1 MPVPMSP
8 CQQAR
13 LNIHKYWR
21 ICCLF
26 SRKMGGFLNNT
37 IDNASCTLSHSTC
50 CMYLIANNRANC
62 ILHCILLIRKYIVN
76 QKEREKEKQ
85 NRKKYTHSTSFGIIM
100 SLSEENAEIVLGWL
114 SRFFVRVGH
123 PFFTFLR
130 PTKTIHK
137 LLKEQ

>member
-1 MPVPMSP
+1 MHPVPYLTQP
-8 CQQAR
+8 VV
-13 LNIHKYWR
+13 
-21 ICCLF
+21 
-26 SRKMGGFLNNT
+26 
-37 IDNASCTLSHSTC
+37 CTK
-50 CMYLIANNRANC
+50 YLIANNRANC

-76 QKEREKEKQ
+76 QKEREKEKE

-123 PFFTFLR
+123 TFFTFLR
-130 PTKTIHK
+130 PTITINK